1 VDRNNIIKR
10 RRSISINIMRYV
22 NDFVL
27 LHENELV
34 IKKSKEFI
42 QKFLSTLGLKLNE
55 DKTQIR
61 HTLNWFENKPLGF
74 DFLGFNIGQYR
85 IGKYTKRKTKASLL
99 YRTLRIPSK
108 SKIKKDYKF
117 IKEIIKNTRKTEV
130 FLMELHLKIIGW
142 ERYYSTVDSY
152 KTFKWLNTLLFKALL
167 KWQYKKHPTRSRKW
181 LNNVYY
187 YTKENRNRFFG
198 I

>member
-1 VDRNNIIKR
+1 MDRNNIIKR
-10 RRSISINIMRYV
+10 RRSISINIIKDV
-22 NDFVL
+22 DDFVI

-42 QKFLSTLGLKLNE
+42 QKFLSTLGLKSNE

-74 DFLGFNIGQYR
+74 DFLGFNIRQYR
-85 IGKYTKRKTKASLL
+85 IGKYSKRKTKASLL
-99 YRTLRIPSK
+99 YQTLRIPSK
-108 SKIKKDYKF
+108 SKIKKHYKS

-130 FLMELHLKIIGW
+130 LLMELHPKIIGW
-142 ERYYSTVDSY
+142 AIYYSTVDNY
-152 KTFKWLNTLLFKALL
+152 KTF
-167 KWQYKKHPTRSRKW
+167 KW

-187 YTKENRNRFFG
+187 YTKENRNRVFG

>member
-1 VDRNNIIKR
+1 LRI
-10 RRSISINIMRYV
+10 
-22 NDFVL
+22 
-27 LHENELV
+27 
-34 IKKSKEFI
+34 
-42 QKFLSTLGLKLNE
+42 
-55 DKTQIR
+55 
-61 HTLNWFENKPLGF
+61 KPLGF
-74 DFLGFNIGQYR
+74 DFLGFNIRQYR
-85 IGKYTKRKTKASLL
+85 IGKYSKRKTKASLL

-108 SKIKKDYKF
+108 SKIKKHSKS

-130 FLMELHLKIIGW
+130 LLMELHPKIIGW
-142 ERYYSTVDSY
+142 AIYYSTVDSY